1 MRHRGVS
8 IVIAILVAGVF
19 AAGCDNQH
27 PTGPSVFGVGPSAA
41 PDLVAAIQPA
51 FAPLTPLVGACP
63 LRQPFT
69 SAFDLVIQS
78 RSGMS
83 LFLDQVTFHFL
94 DGSNVTSQPVGFSR
108 PELTRLFPTIAIP
121 ARTSGIFPFRPQF
134 GCGIGVPQALIVD
147 LILTDA
153 FNGTHPITTRVGMR

>member
-1 MRHRGVS
+1 MRHRGLS
-8 IVIAILVAGVF
+8 LFIAIFVASVF
-19 AAGCDNQH
+19 AAGCGNQH

-41 PDLVAAIQPA
+41 PDLVAVIQPA

-69 SAFDLVIQS
+69 SAFDLVVQS
-78 RSGMS
+78 RSTS

-108 PELTRLFPTIAIP
+108 PELARLFPTISIP

-134 GCGIGVPQALIVD
+134 GCGIGIPQTLIVD

-153 FNGTHPITTRVGMR
+153 FNGTHPITTRVAMR